1 MIAELIQQS
10 GMPYDLTMSK
20 AIKLGIN
27 TNGFIS
33 HQNRQSLSSIFIIE
47 KKDSFLLVPSKM
59 NFDNEPIFY

>member
-27 TNGFIS
+27 TDGFVS
-33 HQNRQSLSSIFIIE
+33 RQNKQSLSSIFIIE

-59 NFDNEPIFY
+59 NFDEEPIFY

>member
-1 MIAELIQQS
+1 MIDELIQQS
-10 GMPYDLTMSK
+10 GMPYDLTMNK

-59 NFDNEPIFY
+59 NFDDEPIFY

>member
-59 NFDNEPIFY
+59 NFDEEPIFY

>member
-59 NFDNEPIFY
+59 NFDDEPIFY